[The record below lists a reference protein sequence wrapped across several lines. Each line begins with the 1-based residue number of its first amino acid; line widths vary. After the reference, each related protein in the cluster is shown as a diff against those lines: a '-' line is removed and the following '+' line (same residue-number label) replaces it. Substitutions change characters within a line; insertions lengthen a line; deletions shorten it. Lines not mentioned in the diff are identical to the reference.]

1 MPFYCIVLPH
11 VHSHFTTTYSYS
23 STPFSCIDF
32 FRVIARFS
40 MQDNI
45 TAVVE
50 AFTNYFELDVE
61 GYESIKV
68 AILRR
73 ALDAMAPGE

>member
-1 MPFYCIVLPH
+1 
-11 VHSHFTTTYSYS
+11 
-23 STPFSCIDF
+23 
-32 FRVIARFS
+32 